1 MANRLTYISGL
12 ILILVTSL
20 SCEKVIEVDLS
31 GSNEAIVI
39 EATMTNDRLPFT
51 VLVSKTSPYFGT
63 ETTNPVLGA
72 KVSIRAEKGK
82 SKNLEEI
89 EPGIYQLKGTHAS
102 PGFWY
107 ITDVEYDGV
116 TYSARSFMNEVVTIA
131 NLNFTY
137 FDGFGFFDSGYKVNT
152 YIRDPASKENY
163 YRLKYFV
170 NGQPA
175 DDGGEITLYSDQ
187 LFNGKDIGLG
197 QRSTVF
203 QETDTLTIELQ
214 SIDKSAY
221 NYFLTLENISGNSMQ
236 QSASPTNPISNFSNG
251 ALGYFCAYSYD
262 RKTVI
267 IKDYLKD

>member
-1 MANRLTYISGL
+1 LKNRLTYLSVL
-12 ILILVTSL
+12 FFILVAFS
-20 SCEKVIEVDLS
+20 SCEKIIEVDLS
-31 GSNEAIVI
+31 ESGEVIVI
-39 EATMTNDRLPFT
+39 EATMTNNKLPFT
-51 VLVSKTSPYFGT
+51 ILVSKTSPYFGT
-63 ETTNPVLGA
+63 KTKNPVSGA

-82 SKNLEEI
+82 PKYFEEI
-89 EPGIYQLKGTHAS
+89 SPGIYQLKGTFAA

-107 ITDVEYDGV
+107 ITDVEYDGI
-116 TYSARSFMNEVVTIA
+116 TYSARSFMNEVVPI
-131 NLNFTY
+131 LDLSFSY

-152 YIRDPASKENY
+152 YIRDPANKENY

-170 NGQPA
+170 NGKTI

-214 SIDKSAY
+214 SIDKLTY
-221 NYFLTLENISGNSMQ
+221 NYFLTLENISGNAIQ
-236 QSASPTNPISNFSNG
+236 QSASPANPISNFNNG
-251 ALGYFCAYSYD
+251 ALRYFSAYTFD

-267 IKDYLKD
+267 VRDYLKN